1 MISSEVLG
9 EMMAIVPTL
18 VTVAVVGG
26 VCYYILNSRRKKNKL
41 LSAAARREKHAP
53 KESLSP
59 RRINSRGK
67 AVEDAQDEQPTER
80 LIDSQMLVD
89 SVSRD
94 NLNTASSE
102 KDIALSATGTKNTVT
117 ELSDSSRQID
127 ELSKQEREEYDVRDQ
142 ERDENLM
149 SLRLLVEDLFGDETT
164 NIKTAEN
171 TEQTEENEVHDDE
184 LTDSTIELRTTW
196 IEENEEPLNQHAA
209 LVEAEEIGSGI
220 QVLDSSSTINDDI
233 EERLERE
240 GGKTGEVQ
248 VSLAWDDYNDLDL
261 HIFCPSGERIYFNNK
276 TSECGGE
283 LDVDMNVRPTSK
295 NAVEN
300 VVWIEDAPIG
310 KYKVGVHFYKHH
322 PKEDTTDTCL
332 FRARVTI
339 HGVVRDY
346 SGQITHGQAMQMVT
360 SFTLKEA

>member
-9 EMMAIVPTL
+9 EMMAIVPIF
-18 VTVAVVGG
+18 VTIAVIGG
-26 VCYYILNSRRKKNKL
+26 VCYYIIHSRRKKNKL

-53 KESLSP
+53 KESLPP
-59 RRINSRGK
+59 RRIHSRGK
-67 AVEDAQDEQPTER
+67 AVEDAQDEQPTE
-80 LIDSQMLVD
+80 S
-89 SVSRD
+89 
-94 NLNTASSE
+94 LNTAPSE
-102 KDIALSATGTKNTVT
+102 EDNVLPASGAKNTVT
-117 ELSDSSRQID
+117 KLSDSSRQID
-127 ELSKQEREEYDVRDQ
+127 ELSKQEREEYDERDQ
-142 ERDENLM
+142 ERDENLI

-171 TEQTEENEVHDDE
+171 TGHTEENEVQDDE
-184 LTDSTIELRTTW
+184 FKDSTIELRTTW

-233 EERLERE
+233 DERLERE

-322 PKEDTTDTCL
+322 QKENTTDTCL

>member
-1 MISSEVLG
+1 
-9 EMMAIVPTL
+9 MMTIVPIIT
-18 VTVAVVGG
+18 TVAVVGG
-26 VCYYILNSRRKKNKL
+26 LSYYIFRSRKKKNML

-53 KESLSP
+53 KESLAP
-59 RRINSRGK
+59 RRINSKGK
-67 AVEDAQDEQPTER
+67 AIEDAQDEQSTER
-80 LIDSQMLVD
+80 LSESRTVEEHDSIE
-89 SVSRD
+89 ST
-94 NLNTASSE
+94 NTESSE
-102 KDIALSATGTKNTVT
+102 EDALPISNEKNAIT

-127 ELSKQEREEYDVRDQ
+127 ELSKKERKAYDKRDQ

-149 SLRLLVEDLFGDETT
+149 SLRLLVEDLFDDITAS
-164 NIKTAEN
+164 IKTAED
-171 TEQTEENEVHDDE
+171 TEETAENEVNDDE
-184 LTDSTIELRTTW
+184 FTDSTIELRTTW
-196 IEENEEPLNQHAA
+196 IEQNEEPLNQHAA

-220 QVLDSSSTINDDI
+220 QVLDSSSRMNDDI
-233 EERLERE
+233 DERLLRE

-300 VVWIEDAPIG
+300 VVWIKDAPIG

-322 PKEDTTDTCL
+322 KKEDTTDTCL
-332 FRARVTI
+332 FRARITI
-339 HGVVRDY
+339 HGAVRDY

>member
-9 EMMAIVPTL
+9 EMMAIVPIL
-18 VTVAVVGG
+18 VTVAVIGG
-26 VCYYILNSRRKKNKL
+26 VCYYIIYSRRKKNKL

-53 KESLSP
+53 KESLPP

-67 AVEDAQDEQPTER
+67 AVEDAQDEQPTE
-80 LIDSQMLVD
+80 
-89 SVSRD
+89 
-94 NLNTASSE
+94 NLNTAPSE
-102 KDIALSATGTKNTVT
+102 EDNVLPASGAKNTVT
-117 ELSDSSRQID
+117 KLSDSSRQID
-127 ELSKQEREEYDVRDQ
+127 ELSKQEREEYDERDQ
-142 ERDENLM
+142 ERDENLV

-171 TEQTEENEVHDDE
+171 TGKTEENEVQDDE
-184 LTDSTIELRTTW
+184 FKDSTIELRTTW

-233 EERLERE
+233 DERLERE

-322 PKEDTTDTCL
+322 QKENTTDTCL

>member
-9 EMMAIVPTL
+9 EMMAIVPIL
-18 VTVAVVGG
+18 VTVAVIGG
-26 VCYYILNSRRKKNKL
+26 VCYYIIYSRRKKNKL

-53 KESLSP
+53 KESLPP

-67 AVEDAQDEQPTER
+67 AVEDAQDEQPTE
-80 LIDSQMLVD
+80 
-89 SVSRD
+89 
-94 NLNTASSE
+94 NLNTAPSE
-102 KDIALSATGTKNTVT
+102 EDNVLPASGAKNTVT
-117 ELSDSSRQID
+117 KLSDSSRQID
-127 ELSKQEREEYDVRDQ
+127 ELSKQEREEYDERDQ
-142 ERDENLM
+142 ERDENLV
-149 SLRLLVEDLFGDETT
+149 SLRLLVEDLFGDDTT

-171 TEQTEENEVHDDE
+171 TGKTEENEVQDDE
-184 LTDSTIELRTTW
+184 FKDSTIELRTTW

-233 EERLERE
+233 DERLERE

-322 PKEDTTDTCL
+322 QKENTTDTCL

>member
-9 EMMAIVPTL
+9 EMMAIVPIL
-18 VTVAVVGG
+18 VTVAVIGG
-26 VCYYILNSRRKKNKL
+26 VCYYIIHSRRKKNKL

-53 KESLSP
+53 KESLPP

-67 AVEDAQDEQPTER
+67 AVEDAQDEQPTE
-80 LIDSQMLVD
+80 
-89 SVSRD
+89 
-94 NLNTASSE
+94 NLNTAPSE
-102 KDIALSATGTKNTVT
+102 EDNVLPASGAKNTVT
-117 ELSDSSRQID
+117 KLSDSSRQID
-127 ELSKQEREEYDVRDQ
+127 ELSKQEREEYDERDQ
-142 ERDENLM
+142 ERDENLI

-171 TEQTEENEVHDDE
+171 TGHTEENEVQDDE
-184 LTDSTIELRTTW
+184 FKDSTIELRTTW

-233 EERLERE
+233 DERLERE

-322 PKEDTTDTCL
+322 QKENTTDTCL

>member
-9 EMMAIVPTL
+9 EMMAIVPIL
-18 VTVAVVGG
+18 VTVAVIGG
-26 VCYYILNSRRKKNKL
+26 VCYYIIYSRRKKNKL

-53 KESLSP
+53 KESLPP

-67 AVEDAQDEQPTER
+67 AVEDAQDEQPTE
-80 LIDSQMLVD
+80 
-89 SVSRD
+89 
-94 NLNTASSE
+94 NLNTAPSE
-102 KDIALSATGTKNTVT
+102 EDNVLPASGAKNTVT
-117 ELSDSSRQID
+117 KLSDSSRQID
-127 ELSKQEREEYDVRDQ
+127 ELSKQEREEYDERDQ
-142 ERDENLM
+142 ERDENLV

-171 TEQTEENEVHDDE
+171 TGNTEENEVQDDE
-184 LTDSTIELRTTW
+184 FKDSTIELRTTW

-233 EERLERE
+233 DERLERE

-322 PKEDTTDTCL
+322 QKENTTDTCL

>member
-1 MISSEVLG
+1 
-9 EMMAIVPTL
+9 MMAIVPIL
-18 VTVAVVGG
+18 VTVAVVVG
-26 VCYYILNSRRKKNKL
+26 VCYYIFHSRRKKNKL

-59 RRINSRGK
+59 RRINSKGK
-67 AVEDAQDEQPTER
+67 AIVDAQEEQSTDR
-80 LIDSQMLVD
+80 LSDSQQTGD
-89 SVSRD
+89 SVSIED
-94 NLNTASSE
+94 LNTASSE
-102 KDIALSATGTKNTVT
+102 ELNSLPAAEEKSAVT
-117 ELSDSSRQID
+117 ELVDSSRQID
-127 ELSKQEREEYDVRDQ
+127 ELSKQEREEYDERDQ

-149 SLRLLVEDLFGDETT
+149 SLRLLVEDLFEHQAT
-164 NIKTAEN
+164 NIKKVEKTRE
-171 TEQTEENEVHDDE
+171 TSENEVHDGE
-184 LTDSTIELRTTW
+184 FTNSTIELRTTW

-220 QVLDSSSTINDDI
+220 QVLDSASTINDDI
-233 EERLERE
+233 EERLVRE

-248 VSLAWDDYNDLDL
+248 VSLAWDDFNDLDL

-322 PKEDTTDTCL
+322 NKEETTDTCL

>member
-1 MISSEVLG
+1 
-9 EMMAIVPTL
+9 MAIVPIL

-26 VCYYILNSRRKKNKL
+26 VCYYIVHSRRKKNKQ

-59 RRINSRGK
+59 RRINSKGK
-67 AVEDAQDEQPTER
+67 AIVDAQEEQPTER
-80 LIDSQMLVD
+80 FIESQQTGD
-89 SVSRD
+89 SVSAED
-94 NLNTASSE
+94 LNTASSE
-102 KDIALSATGTKNTVT
+102 ELTSPPAADEKSAVT
-117 ELSDSSRQID
+117 ELVDSSRQID
-127 ELSKQEREEYDVRDQ
+127 ELSKQEREEYDERDQ

-149 SLRLLVEDLFGDETT
+149 SLRLLVDDLFEPHVTNNKTVEETVE
-164 NIKTAEN
+164 TAEY
-171 TEQTEENEVHDDE
+171 EVRNDE
-184 LTDSTIELRTTW
+184 FTDSTVELRNTW

-220 QVLDSSSTINDDI
+220 KVLDSSSTINDDI

-248 VSLAWDDYNDLDL
+248 VSLAWDDFNDLDL

-322 PKEDTTDTCL
+322 IKEDTTDTCL

>member
-1 MISSEVLG
+1 
-9 EMMAIVPTL
+9 MAIVPIL

-26 VCYYILNSRRKKNKL
+26 VCYYIIHSRRKKNKL

-59 RRINSRGK
+59 RRINSKGK
-67 AVEDAQDEQPTER
+67 AVVDAQEEQSTER
-80 LIDSQMLVD
+80 FIESQQTGD
-89 SVSRD
+89 SVSAED
-94 NLNTASSE
+94 LNTASSE
-102 KDIALSATGTKNTVT
+102 ELTSLPAADEKSSVT
-117 ELSDSSRQID
+117 ELVDSSRQID
-127 ELSKQEREEYDVRDQ
+127 ELSKQERKEYDERDQ

-149 SLRLLVEDLFGDETT
+149 SLRLLVEDLFEHQAT
-164 NIKTAEN
+164 NIKTVEKNVEKAEN
-171 TEQTEENEVHDDE
+171 EDHDGE
-184 LTDSTIELRTTW
+184 FTDSTIELRTSW

-220 QVLDSSSTINDDI
+220 KVLDSASTINDDI

-248 VSLAWDDYNDLDL
+248 VSLAWDDFNDLDL

-322 PKEDTTDTCL
+322 IKEDTTDTCL

>member
-9 EMMAIVPTL
+9 EMMAIVPIF
-18 VTVAVVGG
+18 VTVAVIGG
-26 VCYYILNSRRKKNKL
+26 VCYYIIHSRRKKNKL

-53 KESLSP
+53 KESLPP
-59 RRINSRGK
+59 RRIHSRGK
-67 AVEDAQDEQPTER
+67 AVEDAQDEQPTE
-80 LIDSQMLVD
+80 S
-89 SVSRD
+89 
-94 NLNTASSE
+94 LNTAPSE
-102 KDIALSATGTKNTVT
+102 EDNVLPASGAKNTVT
-117 ELSDSSRQID
+117 KLSDSSRQID
-127 ELSKQEREEYDVRDQ
+127 ELSKQEREEYDERDQ
-142 ERDENLM
+142 ERDENLI

-171 TEQTEENEVHDDE
+171 TGHTEENEVQDDE
-184 LTDSTIELRTTW
+184 FKDSTIELRTTW

-233 EERLERE
+233 DERLERE

-322 PKEDTTDTCL
+322 QKENTTDTCL